1 MKTFTIGTNDANQR
15 FDKYLKKLLPNASVS
30 FLYKM
35 LRKKNITLD
44 GKKATGKET
53 LQKGAQV
60 AVFFSDETLHKFMQ
74 DTKKLQEEFHMLQ
87 RLPMKGLSIIY
98 EDTDIL
104 IADKPYNMLSQKAK
118 EQDLSA
124 NEYLL
129 GYLIRSGALSLETFG
144 TFRPSVC
151 NRLDRNTSGLVAAG
165 KSLAGLQELS
175 SLFHDRSLHK
185 FYRCL
190 VNGVIKNE
198 KYIKGYLHK
207 DEKCNKVT
215 VQETETSGALPIE
228 TRYRPLGGNGTVTLL
243 EVELI
248 TGRTHQIRAH
258 LAGTGHPLIGDYKY
272 GRRTLNDEYC
282 RKYGL
287 KSQLLHAYRLEIPE
301 IEGRL
306 SYLSGKEFTAPL
318 PYLFQKILKEEHVEE
333 NK

>member
-1 MKTFTIGTNDANQR
+1 MKEFIINENEAGQR
-15 FDKYLKKLLPNASVS
+15 FDKYLAKLLKEAPKS
-30 FLYKM
+30 FFYKM
-35 LRKKNITLD
+35 MRKKNITLN
-44 GKKATGKET
+44 GKKANGNEK
-53 LQKGAQV
+53 LLSGDHVKL
-60 AVFFSDETLHKFMQ
+60 FLSDETFEKFSGTDKAPRAYHKL
-74 DTKKLQEEFHMLQ
+74 D
-87 RLPMKGLSIIY
+87 IIY
-98 EDTDIL
+98 EDENIL
-104 IADKPYNMLSQKAK
+104 LINKPSGMLSQPG
-118 EQDLSA
+118 DDSTPSLV
-124 NEYLL
+124 EYLT
-129 GYLIRSGALSLETFG
+129 GYLLETG
-144 TFRPSVC
+144 SLTEEDLRTFRPSVC
-151 NRLDRNTSGLVAAG
+151 NRLDRNTTGLIAAG

-175 SLFHDRSLHK
+175 EMFKSRNLHK
-185 FYRCL
+185 YYLCL
-190 VNGVIKNE
+190 VEGVLEQE

-228 TRYRPLGGNGTVTLL
+228 PRYRPLEDNGTVTLL

-272 GRRTLNDEYC
+272 GRRTLNDKYC

>member
-1 MKTFTIGTNDANQR
+1 MKEFIINENEAGQR
-15 FDKYLKKLLPNASVS
+15 FDKYLGKLLREAPKS
-30 FLYKM
+30 FFYKM
-35 LRKKNITLD
+35 LRKKNITLN
-44 GKKATGKET
+44 GGRATGKEKLST
-53 LQKGAQV
+53 GDHVKL
-60 AVFFSDETLHKFMQ
+60 FLSDETFGKFAGVQ
-74 DTKKLQEEFHMLQ
+74 ETAARAHQKLD
-87 RLPMKGLSIIY
+87 IVY
-98 EDTDIL
+98 EDDNIL
-104 IADKPYNMLSQKAK
+104 LINKPVGMLSQPADDK
-118 EQDLSA
+118 EPSLV
-124 NEYLL
+124 EFLTGYLL
-129 GYLIRSGALSLETFG
+129 ESGAVTEASLH

-165 KSLAGLQELS
+165 KSLTGLQELS
-175 SLFHDRSLHK
+175 SLFHNRSLRK

-228 TRYRPLGGNGTVTLL
+228 TRYRPLGDNGTVTLL

-272 GRRTLNDEYC
+272 GRRTLNDEYR

>member
-151 NRLDRNTSGLVAAG
+151 NRLDRNTTGLLLMG
-165 KSLAGLQELS
+165 KTLAGAQMLS
-175 SLFHDRSLHK
+175 EGLRERTIHK
-185 FYRCL
+185 FYRAIVSGNVTKPVHL
-190 VNGVIKNE
+190 SGWLI
-198 KYIKGYLHK
+198 K
-207 DEKCNKVT
+207 DEHTNQVKILT
-215 VQETETSGALPIE
+215 QEQKDAVRIETSYTSVQAK
-228 TRYRPLGGNGTVTLL
+228 GTCSLL
-243 EVELI
+243 EICLI
-248 TGRTHQIRAH
+248 TGKTHQIRAH
-258 LAGTGHPLIGDYKY
+258 LASVGHPVIGD
-272 GRRTLNDEYC
+272 
-282 RKYGL
+282 RKYGYPSVNH
-287 KSQLLHAYRLEIPE
+287 KFYSTFHVDHQLLHAYRLEFPD
-301 IEGRL
+301 GRV
-306 SYLSGKEFTAPL
+306 FTAPM
-318 PYLFQKILKEEHVEE
+318 PEIFKEIMEKERG
-333 NK
+333 